1 MMNSLIS
8 KIGKGQKGAKDL
20 TWAEAKKAMTA
31 LIEGQA
37 TPGQVGAFLMAMR
50 IKMESIT
57 ELAAFTAIARQYVA
71 PVTVPP
77 FRNLIDLPIYGEK
90 HGTYHVVIA
99 ASLVAASAGATILLH
114 GVENPAAACQMS
126 EVLNHVGIPIP
137 EDLHQLSDRLSTSPL
152 VYLDLALY
160 HPPLVRLLDLRQE
173 LGGQNLA
180 HQVARMLNPARATS
194 QVIGIAH
201 PPYLEKMIEALRLI
215 DTPRALVFQ
224 GVEGFPELSI
234 SAPTPARELR
244 GGHVTPLTFRPQDIG
259 MRFGTYQTMSTAAFS
274 GERPRPEQEATLVMK
289 ILRNQIRGDHRAWML
304 LNAALLVYAAG
315 KASSLIEAAPL
326 AQQALDSGAAL
337 DTLSTL
343 AANHSFK
350 QGNISLSTAAIPA

>member
-1 MMNSLIS
+1 MMHALIS

-20 TWAEAKKAMTA
+20 TWVEAKEGMTA

-37 TPGQVGAFLMAMR
+37 TPAQVGAFLMAMR

-57 ELAAFTAIARQYVA
+57 ELAAFTAVARQYVA

-77 FRNLIDLPIYGEK
+77 GRKFVDLPLYGEK

-99 ASLVAASAGATILLH
+99 ASIVAASAGASILLH

-126 EVLNHVGIPIP
+126 EVLKQVGIPIP
-137 EDLHQLSDRLSTSPL
+137 EDLPQLSNRLSTSPL

-180 HQVARMLNPARATS
+180 HQVARMLNPARTHS
-194 QVIGIAH
+194 QVIGLAH
-201 PPYLEKMIEALRLI
+201 PPYLEKITEALRLI
-215 DTPRALVFQ
+215 ETPRALVLQ

-244 GGHVTPLTFRPQDIG
+244 GGHVTPLTFRPPDTG
-259 MRFGTYQTMSTAAFS
+259 MRFGSYQTMSSAAFS
-274 GERPRPEQEATLVMK
+274 GERPRPEEEATLMMK
-289 ILRNQIRGDHRAWML
+289 ILRNQIRGDHRAWVL
-304 LNAALLVYAAG
+304 LNAALLIYAAG
-315 KASSLIEAAPL
+315 KASSLMEAAPL
-326 AQQALDSGAAL
+326 AHQALDSGSAF
-337 DTLSTL
+337 DTLQTL
-343 AANHSFK
+343 AANPPKEQS
-350 QGNISLSTAAIPA
+350 NLSPSTTAVPA